1 MDIRQGDLCRLASK
15 IKIGFVCAWRL
26 IFNKEGNK
34 KSPNSFIFQE
44 KWAFYSGGSDEAR
57 TRDLWLDRPAFY
69 ITKSPCFIGEMVL

>member
-34 KSPNSFIFQE
+34 KAQI
-44 KWAFYSGGSDEAR
+44 
-57 TRDLWLDRPAFY
+57 LY
-69 ITKSPCFIGEMVL
+69 ISRKMGFL